1 MTAFPCESYYAQLN
15 KYNERDRN
23 DKIIKDL
30 KDKNDRIYKDMET
43 MIDPKYNDKYFVHR
57 VIRFLRD
64 HPERAPDYIDFVGD
78 DWETRNIDDVQRI

>member
-1 MTAFPCESYYAQLN
+1 MSEWSE
-15 KYNERDRN
+15 KNEREIRDIEYI
-23 DKIIKDL
+23 DKTY
-30 KDKNDRIYKDMET
+30 KDKW
-43 MIDPKYNDKYFVHR
+43 FVQR

>member
-1 MTAFPCESYYAQLN
+1 VSEWSEKQDRTFPEIA
-15 KYNERDRN
+15 
-23 DKIIKDL
+23 IIDATY
-30 KDKNDRIYKDMET
+30 KDKW
-43 MIDPKYNDKYFVHR
+43 FVHR